1 MDSKTKETKK
11 ENKMHPFKLKPMP
24 RIENKE
30 KIKFSKLTDVLMSY
44 NLIPYFT
51 IKEAKEFGKINTRF
65 YNSFIR
71 YYERIADDLIEKY
84 NIKNEENY
92 NPNEIYEQKDDR
104 GHFIK
109 VNFSNLTHYLIFSY
123 FDWTWKNDDRYW
135 ETITP
140 KNSILNKNISH
151 LKTVCW
157 VDVNAT
163 MTHLFQGKYKL
174 YLNHCVCN
182 LSRNTMNMK
191 VLLDGLS
198 LLEILYPSNEQINNC
213 RNAHEDKEEEDKKEE
228 NKKEED
234 KKKED
239 KKEEDKK
246 EEHAIS
252 DNLNGPVGMIGGGLR
267 LGLRRIPYRGIGI
280 RRPVRKGY
288 NKDKSLHKE
297 YIMDIDVN
305 YDKNLDN
312 GVGHELIIRFDH
324 ANGNWKNDWLI
335 DGIILEKIEENIE

>member
-1 MDSKTKETKK
+1 MT
-11 ENKMHPFKLKPMP
+11 

-30 KIKFSKLTDVLMSY
+30 KIKFNKLTDVLMSY
-44 NLIPYFT
+44 NILPYFT
-51 IKEAKEFGKINTRF
+51 VKEAKELGKINTRF

-71 YYERIADDLIEKY
+71 YYERIADNLIEKY

-92 NPNEIYEQKDDR
+92 NPNEIYEQKDDK

-109 VNFSNLTHYLIFSY
+109 VNFSSLTHYLIFSY
-123 FDWTWKNDDRYW
+123 FNWTWKNDERYW

-140 KNSILNKNISH
+140 KNSILNKDISH

-163 MTHLFQGKYKL
+163 MTHLFEGKYKL

-182 LSRNTMNMK
+182 LAKDSMFMK

-198 LLEILYPSNEQINNC
+198 LLEILYPSNEQINRC
-213 RNAHEDKEEEDKKEE
+213 RNVHEVKEE
-228 NKKEED
+228 
-234 KKKED
+234 ED

-246 EEHAIS
+246 EENKKKEEKKEEDKKEEDKKEEDKKKEHAIL
-252 DNLNGPVGMIGGGLR
+252 DDLNEPVGIIGGGLR
-267 LGLRRIPYRGIGI
+267 LGLRRFPFRGFGG
-280 RRPVRKGY
+280 RRIARKEY
-288 NKDKSLHKE
+288 NKDKSLYKE

-312 GVGHELIIRFDH
+312 GVGHELTIRFDH
-324 ANGNWKNDWLI
+324 ANDYWKNDWLI
-335 DGIILEKIEENIE
+335 DGVILEKIEEIKK